1 MLLRAT
7 VSSLFSSLFLGGDY
21 IVKLSEGVQVSM
33 LSFFVVVKTAAC
45 NGDSAGCHRLLDSIH
60 VTELDSLYSSL
71 CNWRV
76 FLICHSGKSC
86 LYCLSQKLM

>member
-1 MLLRAT
+1 M
-7 VSSLFSSLFLGGDY
+7 
-21 IVKLSEGVQVSM
+21 KLSEGVQVSI

-45 NGDSAGCHRLLDSIH
+45 IGDSGGCHGLLDSIH
-60 VTELDSLYSSL
+60 VTELDSLYSSP

-86 LYCLSQKLM
+86 LYCLSQKFM